1 MIEIGFLLLTISNLG
16 ATVILFAGALSER
29 MRLFPTWHKVG
40 LIIAALGLA
49 AQGLRNIQF
58 LVTGISP
65 SDTDVPFWALKDIGI
80 AIIAYFYLW
89 LGMQAYFDKKKATKF
104 QQETPKTR
112 VRKKNVNSTSR

>member
-1 MIEIGFLLLTISNLG
+1 MTELGFILLTLSNLG
-16 ATVILFAGALSER
+16 ASLILFAGALSER

-40 LIIAALGLA
+40 LVIAAFGLL

-58 LVTGISP
+58 LVTGVSP
-65 SDTDVPFWALKDIGI
+65 SDTDVPLWALKDIGI
-80 AIIAYFYLW
+80 AIIAYCYLW
-89 LGMQAYFDKKKATKF
+89 LAIRAYLDKNKATKF